1 MVPRRLVGVAE
12 AILPHYLQGCEGTF
26 FAMDGRAL
34 AAGVAAAFRA
44 CLLGALLAGGACA
57 VAPAAA
63 EETPHAL
70 PFPTPAD
77 TGQDAPS
84 PAPAPSDEVPAAAP
98 AGEDAPLV
106 EPAAAPAGEEARDP
120 ADVTATTA
128 APEVPAHPIVAG
140 IRLKLQDPALRQ
152 RAHAGDLAA
161 LEAYYGALAGPPA
174 WITGMGFSAK
184 AQALIGEIEKAGNW
198 GLDPSAF
205 DLPAASDL
213 PATVEAQAIAE
224 IELALAALKY
234 ARFARGGRLAPS
246 RISGLFDQ
254 KPNARDPN
262 KVLTDLAA
270 ASDAGAYLRGLHPKH
285 QQFEG
290 LRQALAKAVAK
301 AKARGIKPER
311 DAAVQRLIVNMERW
325 RWMPPELGA
334 YYVWNNVPSFTT
346 RVVKGGKSIYVE
358 KTIVGQVK
366 YATPI
371 FSADMNSIVFNPEW
385 TVPETIK
392 IEDIGP
398 RLRQR
403 APNGGPDLSVLR
415 NNELSVSYRGR
426 DIDAATVDWGRV
438 NILSYTFT
446 QPPGPTNVLGVL
458 KFNFPNRHAI
468 YMHDTLQ
475 PELFGQSVRTLSHG
489 CIRVSQPA
497 RLAALLL
504 KEDKGWPAQRV
515 KDLIA
520 KGKNSAVALSRPVP
534 VHLTYFTI
542 AFDGAGEMRSY
553 ADVYGIDKKMAAS
566 LFGKSE
572 LIAVEAAP
580 AASRPPAVSRQQR
593 RSAANIGAGRSTG
606 IPGLFG
612 N

>member
-1 MVPRRLVGVAE
+1 MG
-12 AILPHYLQGCEGTF
+12 
-26 FAMDGRAL
+26 GRAL
-34 AAGVAAAFRA
+34 AAGIAAAFQA
-44 CLLGALLAGGACA
+44 FLLAALLASGACA

-63 EETPHAL
+63 GETPHAL
-70 PFPTPAD
+70 PVPTPAD
-77 TGQDAPS
+77 TDQDAPS
-84 PAPAPSDEVPAAAP
+84 PAAAPPGEDEASEVPATAP
-98 AGEDAPLV
+98 AGEDEPQV
-106 EPAAAPAGEEARDP
+106 GPAAAPAGEEGRDP

-128 APEVPAHPIVAG
+128 APEIPAHPIVAA
-140 IRLKLQDPALRQ
+140 IRLKLQDPALRE

-161 LEAYYGALAGPPA
+161 LEAYYGALTGSPS
-174 WITGMGFSAK
+174 WITAMGFSAK

-205 DLPAASDL
+205 DLPAGSDL
-213 PATVEAQAIAE
+213 PATAEAQAIAE
-224 IELALAALKY
+224 IKLGVAALKY

-262 KVLTDLAA
+262 TVLTDLAA
-270 ASDAGAYLRGLHPKH
+270 ASDADAYLLGLHPKH
-285 QQFEG
+285 EQFEG

-371 FSADMNSIVFNPEW
+371 FSADMNSIVFNPDW

-392 IEDIGP
+392 LEDIGP

-403 APNGGPDLSVLR
+403 APKGGPDLSVLR
-415 NNELSVSYRGR
+415 NNKLSVSHQGR
-426 DIDAATVDWGRV
+426 PVDAATVDWGRA

-446 QPPGPTNVLGVL
+446 QAPGPENVLGVL

-475 PELFGQSVRTLSHG
+475 PALFGQTVRTLSHG
-489 CIRVSQPA
+489 CIRVHEPD

-504 KEDKGWPAQRV
+504 KEDKGWPAQRI

-520 KGKNSAVALSRPVP
+520 KGKSSAVALSRPVP
-534 VHLTYFTI
+534 VHLTYFTV
-542 AFDGAGEMRSY
+542 AFDGAGQMRSY
-553 ADVYGIDKKMAAS
+553 SDVYGLDKKMAAA

-572 LIAVEAAP
+572 LIAAAVTP
-580 AASRPPAVSRQQR
+580 AAGKSKR
-593 RSAANIGAGRSTG
+593 RSASNNGVGRSNG

>member
-1 MVPRRLVGVAE
+1 
-12 AILPHYLQGCEGTF
+12 
-26 FAMDGRAL
+26 MDGRAL
-34 AAGVAAAFRA
+34 AAGVAAAFQT
-44 CLLGALLAGGACA
+44 LLLAALIAGGPCIVDAR
-57 VAPAAA
+57 A
-63 EETPHAL
+63 EETPNAL
-70 PFPTPAD
+70 SFRSPGD
-77 TGQDAPS
+77 TDQDAPS
-84 PAPAPSDEVPAAAP
+84 PAAAPPGEDAVPAVPASAP
-98 AGEDAPLV
+98 AGEDGPQV
-106 EPAAAPAGEEARDP
+106 GPAAAPAGEEGRDP
-120 ADVTATTA
+120 AEVTATTA
-128 APEVPAHPIVAG
+128 APDVPAHPIVAA

-152 RAHAGDLAA
+152 RAHGNDLAA
-161 LEAYYGALAGPPA
+161 LEVYYGALTGPPS

-184 AQALIGEIEKAGNW
+184 AQALTGEIENAGNW

-213 PATVEAQAIAE
+213 PTTAAAQAIAE
-224 IELALAALKY
+224 IKLALATLKY

-246 RISGLFDQ
+246 RISDLFDQ

-262 KVLTDLAA
+262 TVLTELAA

-285 QQFEG
+285 EQFEG

-392 IEDIGP
+392 LEDIGP

-403 APNGGPDLSVLR
+403 GSDGGPDLSVLR
-415 NNELSVSYRGR
+415 NNKLAVSLQGR
-426 DIDAATVDWGRV
+426 AIDAATVDWGRA

-446 QPPGPTNVLGVL
+446 QASGPENVLGVL
-458 KFNFPNRHAI
+458 KFNFPNRHAV

-475 PELFGQSVRTLSHG
+475 PALFGQTVRTLSHG
-489 CIRVSQPA
+489 CIRVYRPD

-504 KEDKGWPAQRV
+504 QEDKGWPAQRV

-520 KGKNSAVALSRPVP
+520 KGKNSAVALNRPVP

-542 AFDGAGEMRSY
+542 AFDGVGEMRRY
-553 ADVYGIDKKMAAS
+553 GDVYGLDKKMAAS
-566 LFGKSE
+566 LFGKSD
-572 LIAVEAAP
+572 LLQAEAAP
-580 AASRPPAVSRQQR
+580 AVKKTKK
-593 RSAANIGAGRSTG
+593 RSAAHVGAARGPNTSPR
-606 IPGLFG
+606 LFG

>member
-1 MVPRRLVGVAE
+1 MG
-12 AILPHYLQGCEGTF
+12 
-26 FAMDGRAL
+26 GRAL
-34 AAGVAAAFRA
+34 AAGIAAAFQGF
-44 CLLGALLAGGACA
+44 LLAALIAGGACA

-63 EETPHAL
+63 GETPQAL

-77 TGQDAPS
+77 TDQDAPS
-84 PAPAPSDEVPAAAP
+84 PAAAPPGEDEAREVPATAPAGEDEPQVGPAAAP
-98 AGEDAPLV
+98 AGED
-106 EPAAAPAGEEARDP
+106 GRDP

-128 APEVPAHPIVAG
+128 GPEVPAHPIVAA
-140 IRLKLQDPALRQ
+140 IRSKLNDPELRQ
-152 RAHAGDLAA
+152 RAPAGDLGA
-161 LEAYYGALAGPPA
+161 LEAYYGALTGSPS

-213 PATVEAQAIAE
+213 PATEEAQAIAE
-224 IELALAALKY
+224 IKLALAALKY
-234 ARFARGGRLAPS
+234 ARFARGGRLIPS

-262 KVLTDLAA
+262 TILTELAS
-270 ASDAGAYLRGLHPKH
+270 ASDPGAYLRALHPKH
-285 QQFEG
+285 EQFER
-290 LRQALAKAVAK
+290 LRQTLIKVVAK

-311 DAAVQRLIVNMERW
+311 DADVQRLIVNMERW

-334 YYVWNNVPSFTT
+334 YYVWNNIPSFTT

-358 KTIVGQVK
+358 KVIVGEVK
-366 YATPI
+366 HPTPI
-371 FSADMNSIVFNPEW
+371 FSAQMNSIVFNPEW
-385 TVPETIK
+385 TVPETIML
-392 IEDIGP
+392 EDLQP

-403 APNGGPDLSVLR
+403 DEDGTPDLSVLR

-426 DIDAATVDWGRV
+426 AIDAATVDWGRA

-446 QPPGPTNVLGVL
+446 QAPGPTNVLGVL

-475 PELFGQSVRTLSHG
+475 PELFGQTVRTLSHG
-489 CIRVSQPA
+489 CIRVREPD

-504 KEDKGWPAQRV
+504 KEDKGWSAQRV

-520 KGKNSAVALSRPVP
+520 KGKSSAVALNRPVP

-542 AFDGAGEMRSY
+542 AFDGVGEMRRY
-553 ADVYGIDKKMAAS
+553 GDVYGLDKKMAAS

-572 LIAVEAAP
+572 LLQAEAAP
-580 AASRPPAVSRQQR
+580 AATKPPTAGRPQR
-593 RSAANIGAGRSTG
+593 RSAANVGVGRSNG

>member
-1 MVPRRLVGVAE
+1 MGE
-12 AILPHYLQGCEGTF
+12 
-26 FAMDGRAL
+26 RAL
-34 AAGVAAAFRA
+34 AAGVAAAFQA
-44 CLLGALLAGGACA
+44 SLLAALIAGGPCVVDAR
-57 VAPAAA
+57 A
-63 EETPHAL
+63 EETPNVL
-70 PFPTPAD
+70 TF
-77 TGQDAPS
+77 PS
-84 PAPAPSDEVPAAAP
+84 PSDTDQAPLSPALAP
-98 AGEDAPLV
+98 AGEDAV
-106 EPAAAPAGEEARDP
+106 PASAPAGEDEPEVAPAVAPPGEEGREP
-120 ADVTATTA
+120 ADATVTTA
-128 APEVPAHPIVAG
+128 APEVPAHPIVAA
-140 IRLKLQDPALRQ
+140 IRSKLQDPALRQ

-161 LEAYYGALAGPPA
+161 LEAHYGALTGPPS
-174 WITGMGFSAK
+174 WITSMGFSAK

-213 PATVEAQAIAE
+213 PATAEAQGHAE
-224 IELALAALKY
+224 IKLVLAALKY
-234 ARFARGGRLAPS
+234 VRFARGGRLAPS
-246 RISGLFDQ
+246 RISDLFDQ

-262 KVLTDLAA
+262 TVLTELAS

-285 QQFEG
+285 EQFEG

-301 AKARGIKPER
+301 AKARGVKPER

-325 RWMPPELGA
+325 RWMPPELGT

-346 RVVKGGKSIYVE
+346 RVMKGGKSIYVE

-385 TVPETIK
+385 VVPETIK
-392 IEDIGP
+392 LEDIGP

-403 APNGGPDLSVLR
+403 GPRGGPDLSVLR
-415 NNELSVSYRGR
+415 NNKLSVSLQGR
-426 DIDAATVDWGRV
+426 AVDAATIDWGRA

-446 QPPGPTNVLGVL
+446 QASGPENVLGVL

-475 PELFGQSVRTLSHG
+475 PALFNQTVRTLSHG
-489 CIRVSQPA
+489 CIRVHKPE

-520 KGKNSAVALSRPVP
+520 KGKNSAVALNRPVP
-534 VHLTYFTI
+534 VHLTYFTV
-542 AFDGAGEMRSY
+542 AFDGAGEMRRY
-553 ADVYGIDKKMAAS
+553 DDVYGLDKKMAAS

-572 LIAVEAAP
+572 LLQAEAP
-580 AASRPPAVSRQQR
+580 AAAKKTKK
-593 RSAANIGAGRSTG
+593 RSAAHVGAARGPTT